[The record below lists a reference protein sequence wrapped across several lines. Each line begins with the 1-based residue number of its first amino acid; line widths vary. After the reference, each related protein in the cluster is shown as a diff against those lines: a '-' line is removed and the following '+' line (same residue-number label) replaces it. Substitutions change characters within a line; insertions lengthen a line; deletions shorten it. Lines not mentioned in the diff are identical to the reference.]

1 MAGRN
6 TKKVDKRLIELGIYL
21 SAILFLVSFAGAY
34 LGMIARTDMV
44 QNQVSDTLVDMLSL
58 IEIGGGGACDLTT
71 LHFIGDELDHMG
83 ELLTIGKYP
92 SYLLKYYVLLEYK
105 HYQLVRSYNK
115 ECNGGLIPVL
125 FFITKDCT
133 DCDTMAGL
141 LTDLKKKDPSHIYIY
156 TFNNTVKSPIIRY
169 LIRKYE
175 VKRFPT
181 IIIGDKRCQVC
192 DYNHLLQMVEE
203 TSLEVR

>member
-1 MAGRN
+1 MAGRS

-34 LGMIARTDMV
+34 LGMITRAGMV
-44 QNQVSDTLVDMLSL
+44 QDQVSDTLVDMLSL
-58 IEIGGGGACDLTT
+58 IEIGGGGTCDLTT
-71 LHFIGDELDHMG
+71 LHFIGDELDRMG
-83 ELLTIGKYP
+83 QLLSIGKYP
-92 SYLLKYYVLLEYK
+92 TYLSKYYILLEYK
-105 HYQLVRSYNK
+105 HYQLVGSYNK
-115 ECNGGLIPVL
+115 ECNGNLVPVL

-141 LTDLKKKDPSHIYIY
+141 LTDLKKEDPEHIYIY
-156 TFNNTVKSPIIRY
+156 TFNNTIKSPIVKY

-175 VKRFPT
+175 VRHFPT
-181 IIIGDKRCQVC
+181 IIIGKQRCHVC

-203 TSLEVR
+203 DGLEVR